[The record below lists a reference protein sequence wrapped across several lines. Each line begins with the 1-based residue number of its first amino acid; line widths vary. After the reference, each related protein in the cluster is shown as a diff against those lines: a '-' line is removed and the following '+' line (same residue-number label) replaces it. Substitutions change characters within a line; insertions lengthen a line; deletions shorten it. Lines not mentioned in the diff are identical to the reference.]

1 MVWFWGGT
9 SCPVDV
15 PAVFLQDSHRKCWHG
30 NTEPEIFIPLFK
42 MKQLV
47 ICQSMCR
54 THLFIPWEWLLC
66 YIIGGLT
73 YFYHHFI
80 WLIRNCTNR
89 FVFNITNAN
98 QLQMNKRKPE
108 CAIITVVEAFT
119 YTILQIKSWLSW
131 FLRAYGIHPLF
142 FLCKD
147 LFHFNLNHWVLSG
160 WGSKQRIFPGLHLKT

>member
-1 MVWFWGGT
+1 MFQQCFYRILIGNADMEIQSQRYLYHCLKWNNWSFVKVCAELT
-9 SCPVDV
+9 S
-15 PAVFLQDSHRKCWHG
+15 
-30 NTEPEIFIPLFK
+30 
-42 MKQLV
+42 
-47 ICQSMCR
+47 
-54 THLFIPWEWLLC
+54 IPWEWLLC

-80 WLIRNCTNR
+80 WLIRNCINR

-108 CAIITVVEAFT
+108 CAIVTVVEAFT